1 MTDEDVKWAD
11 KRVSQH
17 EVECARIKIICNR
30 AKSSL
35 VSSMLVDNGKLRM
48 PAQNLL
54 KTLSQRLTEA
64 KRDLAAEKERVR
76 EEEFGSD
83 SHGKRVEEGLQMK
96 LRRIEAAGVGI
107 GYRSED
113 DEDDDEDDDDE
124 EDDNDDIEEARRRRS
139 SEKRPREKGGSRG
152 GKEGRGGKGGGNS
165 LPAVV
170 VPPPSPLDVD
180 VSPVTV
186 KAAQSNSPD
195 NALVLPQSR
204 GGVRLPKSDELQEL
218 PPSTTATPRSPKV
231 APPVASAA
239 PPQISESDRLSCEGL
254 RLQVVDPDKAC
265 KMYEKSLALEPEGIR
280 TLCNFGLFCYK
291 KLKKMDD
298 AEALFKRGVV
308 VGDLIAYD
316 LVDAVVVGGREVC
329 NAVICRYGNY

>member
-1 MTDEDVKWAD
+1 MIDEDVKWAD

-48 PAQNLL
+48 PAHNLL
-54 KTLSQRLTEA
+54 KTLLQRLGEA
-64 KRDLAAEKERVR
+64 KRDLAAEKEKVR
-76 EEEFGSD
+76 EEEFASD
-83 SHGKRVEEGLQMK
+83 VHGKRVEEGLQMK
-96 LRRIEAAGVGI
+96 MRRIEAAGVGI
-107 GYRSED
+107 GHMSSDEEEEED
-113 DEDDDEDDDDE
+113 DDDDDE
-124 EDDNDDIEEARRRRS
+124 EVGRRTTLEK
-139 SEKRPREKGGSRG
+139 SEIEKGGIG
-152 GKEGRGGKGGGNS
+152 GTGRIDGRDGRGRSS

-186 KAAQSNSPD
+186 KAPHSNSPD

-204 GGVRLPKSDELQEL
+204 GGVRLPKPDEPQEL
-218 PPSTTATPRSPKV
+218 PPSTTVTPRSPKV
-231 APPVASAA
+231 APPVVSAA
-239 PPQISESDRLSCEGL
+239 PPQISQADRLSCEGL
-254 RLQVVDPDKAC
+254 RLQDVDPDKAC
-265 KMYEKSLALEPEGIR
+265 EMYEKSLALEPEGIR

-308 VGDLIAYD
+308 VADLIAYD
-316 LVDAVVVGGREVC
+316 LEEAEEEGRREVS
-329 NAVICRYGNY
+329 R